1 MRDGSAAWCGST
13 RRDLMRIFSATA
25 LAACVL
31 GTAAWAAD
39 PVGSYDVAGSNPGG
53 NGSYTG
59 MVRVEKTG
67 ETYKVTWEIA
77 GTRYIGTALGDQRF
91 LGVSY
96 RTGNNTGLALYG
108 EEGSDWVGVWTYAGG
123 TELGKEKWTR
133 R

>member
-1 MRDGSAAWCGST
+1 MRF
-13 RRDLMRIFSATA
+13 FSATV
-25 LAACVL
+25 LAVCVL

-39 PVGSYDVAGSNPGG
+39 PVGTYDVSGSNPGG
-53 NGSYTG
+53 SGSYTG
-59 MVRVEKTG
+59 TVRVEKTG

-77 GTRYIGTALGDQRF
+77 GTRYIGTALGDERF

-108 EEGSDWVGVWTYAGG
+108 EEGADWVGVWTYANG